1 VGFWPDIVS
10 QNNGEVLDFNDDP
23 ISFSNRFHRM
33 KSLKLQVQERDL
45 TGGIYSFSNLAKALL
60 E

>member
-1 VGFWPDIVS
+1 VGFWPDLVS
-10 QNNGEVLDFNDDP
+10 QYNGEVLDFSDDP
-23 ISFSNRFHRM
+23 NSFSNRFQRM

-45 TGGIYSFSNLAKALL
+45 TGGIYSFSNFGKALL